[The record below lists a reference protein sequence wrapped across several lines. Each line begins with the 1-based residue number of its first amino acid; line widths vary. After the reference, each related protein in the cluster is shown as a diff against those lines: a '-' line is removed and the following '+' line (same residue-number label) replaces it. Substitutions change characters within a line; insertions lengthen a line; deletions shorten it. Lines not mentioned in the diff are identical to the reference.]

1 MKQNQIKHSIAVL
14 IMVCFC
20 CNVFAQ
26 QANTLYFMQGIPERN
41 AYNPAF
47 QSPYDFYI
55 DLPVMPNFRFGFE
68 NNSLVFNDIIF
79 SKNID
84 GRDSTMTFLHPLAMK
99 ERENFFKSLRNT
111 THINAGL
118 TVNLLGFGFRNGKNY
133 FTFDISQKG
142 DVGVYLPK
150 DLFKLLLYGTGESG
164 KFDLNK
170 LGVNASIYTEVGV
183 GYSRRIN
190 DKLTI
195 GGKLKYLIGEA
206 NISTKTKKFEI
217 DADIEKWRV
226 DGSATVNGSFP
237 AFVDTRKFFKDDPND
252 PTKEILDFSNI
263 SNAIGDIN
271 LNSLK
276 IGNLFSNYGFGL
288 DLGATYQL
296 LPQLQLSAAI
306 TDLGFIRW
314 SNNTVNTSI
323 TKDFTFEGIEYV
335 VGDDEND
342 IEDHLKNEFDKLKEL
357 FVNDNAKGAKGKA
370 YTTSLSTRFNV
381 GAEYGILNDKIG
393 FGLLSSTLFANKSTF
408 TDLTVSANFR
418 PCYWFHPTISYSVLD
433 GRFNTIGFGAQ
444 LKVGMFNMYM
454 AIDKIP
460 FSLTKNYIPKQITGT
475 NAQFGMVWVF
485 GDSRSWK
492 NKDDDNDGVKN
503 KKDKCPYT
511 PVGFWV
517 DTYGC
522 PLDDDKDGVFN
533 DIDRCPDTPAG
544 ALVDEWGCPV
554 DTDGDGVPD
563 YLDKCPG
570 TPAEAY
576 GLVDENGCPVD
587 TDGDSVP
594 DYLDKCPGTPAEAYG
609 LVDENGCPVD
619 TDGDGVP
626 DYLDKCPGTPA
637 EAYGLVDENGCPKDT
652 DGDGMPDY
660 LDECPTVKGTIEN
673 KGCPVVKE
681 AVKKVFEKALQGIQF
696 ETGKSSIKKTSF
708 PILNQIITIMK
719 ENPDYLLIINGHTD
733 NVGKPDKNLILSE
746 DRANSVQNYLIK
758 GGIDPFRLTAKGYGD
773 TQPVV
778 ENTTKANKAKNRR
791 VEFIVKFEKF
801 EQE

>member
-1 MKQNQIKHSIAVL
+1 MKQNQIKHSIAIL
-14 IMVCFC
+14 IMVFC
-20 CNVFAQ
+20 SNVFAQ
-26 QANTLYFMQGIPERN
+26 QTNTLYFMQGIPERS

-55 DLPVMPNFRFGFE
+55 DLPVMPNVRFGIG
-68 NNSLVFNDIIF
+68 NNSLIFDDIIF
-79 SKNID
+79 SKNVN

-99 ERENFFKSLRNT
+99 ERENFFKSLRKT
-111 THINAGL
+111 TRINADFAL
-118 TVNLLGFGFRNGKNY
+118 NILGFGFRSDKNY
-133 FTFDISQKG
+133 FTFDISQKV
-142 DVGVYLPK
+142 DAGVYLPK

-164 KFDLNK
+164 KFNLSK
-170 LGVNASIYTEVGV
+170 LDVNASIYTEFGV

-195 GGKLKYLIGEA
+195 GGKLKYLIGEF
-206 NISTKTKKFEI
+206 NVNTKIKKFEI
-217 DADIEKWRV
+217 NADIEKWKV
-226 DGSATVNGSFP
+226 DGIATINGSFP
-237 AFVDTRKFFKDDPND
+237 AIVDTKKLFKDDAND
-252 PTKEILDFSNI
+252 PNKEILDFKNI
-263 SNAIGDIN
+263 GNAIGDFGFKE
-271 LNSLK
+271 LK

-296 LPQLQLSAAI
+296 LPQLQLSTAV

-314 SNNTVNTSI
+314 NNNTINANI
-323 TKDFTFEGIEYV
+323 AKDYTFEGIEYV
-335 VGDDEND
+335 VGEDEDDVT
-342 IEDHLKNEFDKLKEL
+342 DHLNEEIDKLKDL
-357 FVNDNAKGAKGKA
+357 FINDNKKGAKGKA

-381 GAEYGILNDKIG
+381 GAEYSILNDKIG
-393 FGLLSSTLFANKSTF
+393 FGLLSSTLFANKSAF
-408 TDLTVSANFR
+408 TDLTASANFR

-460 FSLTKNYIPKQITGT
+460 FSFTKDYYIPKQITGT
-475 NAQFGMVWVF
+475 NVQVGMVWVF

-492 NKDDDNDGVKN
+492 NKDNDNDGVKN

-533 DIDRCPDTPAG
+533 EIDRCPDTPVG
-544 ALVDEWGCPV
+544 VLVDEWGCP
-554 DTDGDGVPD
+554 
-563 YLDKCPG
+563 K
-570 TPAEAY
+570 
-576 GLVDENGCPVD
+576 D

-594 DYLDKCPGTPAEAYG
+594 DYLDKCPGTA
-609 LVDENGCPVD
+609 V
-619 TDGDGVP
+619 
-626 DYLDKCPGTPA
+626 

-652 DGDGMPDY
+652 DGDGVPDY

-696 ETGKSSIKKTSF
+696 ETGKASIKKTSF
-708 PILNQIITIMK
+708 PVLDQIITIMK

-758 GGIDPFRLTAKGYGD
+758 GGIDPFRLSAKGYGD